1 MSTQPIVITGVG
13 ILSCNGLGLSAYWN
27 SLRNGVSGIRRITRF
42 DPTDFSCR
50 IAGQLWDFNPE
61 DFLKKADV
69 KRWHSHVHHS
79 VASAKLA
86 VAMAE
91 FENARYAPERVAV
104 GFGTSVGTPD
114 EHYLQYREIYE
125 SKGWQKIDK
134 FASSATSGHAATA
147 NVSTTFGFR
156 GPAITIASGCATGLD
171 VISWGMQQIRYGYAD
186 AAVVGA
192 TESPVTPL
200 TMAVSCALDIVSK
213 RNDEPEKAMRPFD
226 KDSDGIVLS
235 EGAGCVILERADRA
249 RARGA
254 PIYAEICGYGAA
266 SEGVNPLVIDKEGK
280 ALARAIAHALDESGM
295 RPDDLDAA
303 VSHGVSLSMY
313 DRSESRAY
321 KLALGDHAYRIPIT
335 APKSMTGQPY
345 AAGGLLSVGA
355 ALLALSEGVI
365 APTINLDT
373 PDPECD
379 LDFVPHTVRLNDVR
393 TALVTAMS
401 FGGTHSAVALRRM
414 NGWS

>member
-13 ILSCNGLGLSAYWN
+13 ILSCNGLGLPAYWN

-91 FENARYAPERVAV
+91 FEDARYAPERVAV

-171 VISWGMQQIRYGYAD
+171 VMSWGMQQIRYGYAD

-192 TESPVTPL
+192 TESPITPL

-266 SEGVNPLVIDKEGK
+266 SEGVNALVIDKEGK
-280 ALARAIAHALDESGM
+280 ALARAITHALEESGM

-303 VSHGVSLSMY
+303 VCHGVSLSMY

-379 LDFVPHTVRLNDVR
+379 LDFVPHTVRLNDVK